1 MQHSPF
7 YFISH
12 TVLLVRMADT
22 NALVIGG
29 TGFVGRH
36 TVVELHDK
44 DTISQR

>member
-12 TVLLVRMADT
+12 TVLLVHMADT

-44 DTISQR
+44 DTIFQR